1 MFDLNIDEDDIYL
14 LNQLENLDETKL
26 LRLENRLLTLDDFS
40 QLEIIKEKIG
50 NMIEK

>member
-40 QLEIIKEKIG
+40 
-50 NMIEK
+50 